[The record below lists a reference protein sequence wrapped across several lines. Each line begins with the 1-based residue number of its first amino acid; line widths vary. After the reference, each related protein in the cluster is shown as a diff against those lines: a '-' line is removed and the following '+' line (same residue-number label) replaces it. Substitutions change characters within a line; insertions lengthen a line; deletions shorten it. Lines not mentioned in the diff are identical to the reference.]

1 MQPLTGTRVL
11 ELGSFVTAPQAA
23 MMLADL
29 GAEVI
34 KIERPRGGDPF
45 RAFKG
50 GLYSPHFRSHN
61 RSKKSLTLDITK
73 PEGRSVFERM
83 LPEADV
89 IVENY
94 RPGFMEEMGLGYDRL
109 STLNPRLVYCA
120 ITGFGPDGPY
130 KTRPSY
136 DTVGQALSGLLSM
149 HVPIDDPRVT
159 GLAYSDSVTGMY
171 AGYGILGGLLQRQ
184 RTGKGVLVEVNM
196 IAATMAFLET
206 FLIDCWLT
214 GEVPGPYRKS
224 QVNTSFALPCAD
236 GKLVAIH
243 LSSPEKFWQGLVA
256 ATGRPELATD
266 PRFAERMGRVANY
279 EALRRELCAIFVEQ
293 PRAYWLRKLEE
304 HDVPFAPVYD
314 LGEVQHDPQVQHI
327 GHIRDVSHPTEGTT
341 RLLSRPVW
349 YDRDNGRDAVT
360 APPTL
365 GEHTEEVLSAF
376 GFDANAVAQLRS
388 KQIV

>member
-11 ELGSFVTAPQAA
+11 ELGSFVTAPQAS

-61 RSKKSLTLDITK
+61 RTKKSMTLDLNK
-73 PEGRSVFERM
+73 PQGKALFERM

-89 IVENY
+89 LVENY
-94 RPGFMEEMGLGYDRL
+94 RAGFMDEIGLGYERL
-109 STLNPRLVYCA
+109 KTLNPRLVYCA

-130 KTRPSY
+130 RDRPSY

-149 HVPIDDPRVT
+149 HVPADNPRVT
-159 GLAYSDSVTGMY
+159 GLAYSDSVTGQY
-171 AGYGILGGLLQRQ
+171 AAYGILGGLLQRE

-196 IAATMAFLET
+196 IAATMSFLET

-214 GEVPGPYRKS
+214 GDVPTPYRKS
-224 QVNTSFALPCAD
+224 EVNTSFALPCAD

-243 LSSPEKFWQGLVA
+243 LSSPEKFWDGLVA
-256 ATGRPELATD
+256 ATGHPELGTD

-279 EALRRELCAIFVEQ
+279 EALRGELNAIFKQ
-293 PRAYWLRKLEE
+293 RPRSYWLAKLEE

-314 LGEVQHDPQVQHI
+314 LGEVQHDPQVRHI
-327 GHIRDVSHPTEGTT
+327 GHIRDVAHPTEGTT

-349 YDRDNGRDAVT
+349 YDGNNGGEGVT

-365 GEHTEEVLSAF
+365 GEHTDQVLTSFGYSAK
-376 GFDANAVAQLRS
+376 AIAQLRS
-388 KQIV
+388 EKVI